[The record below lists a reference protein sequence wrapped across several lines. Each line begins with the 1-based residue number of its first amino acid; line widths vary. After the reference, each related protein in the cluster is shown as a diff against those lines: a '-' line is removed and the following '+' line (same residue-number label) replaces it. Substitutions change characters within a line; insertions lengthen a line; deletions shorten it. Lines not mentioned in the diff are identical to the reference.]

1 MKFIDEKERTYSDL
15 RKRDMMEQHPE
26 LEPYMRAI
34 LLDWMIE
41 VNRRIFFEK
50 VIECVR
56 ILRNVEYSD
65 LWIRDGKRC
74 LTSHSVSVPNPIFFY
89 SVVLVG
95 DVRSL
100 QIAVL

>member
-1 MKFIDEKERTYSDL
+1 
-15 RKRDMMEQHPE
+15 
-26 LEPYMRAI
+26 
-34 LLDWMIE
+34 
-41 VNRRIFFEK
+41 

-56 ILRNVEYSD
+56 IFRNVEYSD